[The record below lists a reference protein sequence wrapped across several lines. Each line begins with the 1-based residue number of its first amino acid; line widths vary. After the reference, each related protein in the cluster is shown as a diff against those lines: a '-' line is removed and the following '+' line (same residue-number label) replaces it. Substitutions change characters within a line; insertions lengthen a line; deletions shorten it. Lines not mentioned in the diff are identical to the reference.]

1 MDEQRLS
8 DEHVPVLAGPLLD
21 KLILPADAVIV
32 DCTIGHGGHSL
43 LLGSRLGP
51 NGRIIGIDVDPE
63 SIKTASEILSRLECR
78 VDIYRDN
85 FSCIDQVMELAGENQ
100 ADLIL
105 ADIGFCS
112 AQLENT
118 DRGLSFQQN
127 MPLDMRL
134 DTRLK
139 RTAADI
145 LKSEDENVLADIIYK
160 YGEERAS
167 RRIARLIVEQRRH
180 KPLTTTAE
188 LAAIV
193 ARAKG
198 LNRRWVSS
206 RSKEIARTFQALRIV
221 VNKELDVLEKLLE
234 AIPARLKT
242 GGYAAVITFHSL
254 EARVLKQN
262 FKRLQKEGV
271 YEALDK
277 KPITASDDECRD
289 NPRSRSAQMRIVRKR
304 PNAEVKNE
312 THE

>member
-1 MDEQRLS
+1 MLS
-8 DEHVPVLAGPLLD
+8 DGHIPVLAKPLLD

-43 LLGSRLGP
+43 LLGSRLGRD
-51 NGRIIGIDVDPE
+51 GRIIGIDVDPE
-63 SIKTASEILSRLECR
+63 SIRIASEILSCLECR
-78 VDIYRDN
+78 VDIYREN
-85 FSCIDQVMELAGENQ
+85 FDRIGQIMDMAGVDK

-112 AQLENT
+112 AQLENI

-145 LKSEDENVLADIIYK
+145 LKSENESVLADIIYQ
-160 YGEERAS
+160 YGEERAA
-167 RRIARLIVEQRRH
+167 RRIARLIVEQRKH

-206 RSKEIARTFQALRIV
+206 RNKEIARTFQALRIV
-221 VNKELDVLEKLLE
+221 VNDELGVLERLLE
-234 AIPARLKT
+234 AIPGRLKA

-254 EARVLKQN
+254 EARILKQN
-262 FKRLQKEGV
+262 FKRLAKEGV
-271 YEALDK
+271 YEVLEK

-289 NPRSRSAQMRIVRKR
+289 NSRSRSAQMRIVRKR
-304 PNAEVKNE
+304 PDAEVKK
-312 THE
+312 